1 MVDADAVLDQR
12 LDDLQVALG
21 RRPLQRR
28 VPSLKWRGYLQP
40 STIVLKVE

>member
-21 RRPLQRR
+21 RRPLKRG
-28 VPSLKWRGYLQP
+28 VPSLKYKR
-40 STIVLKVE
+40 